1 LGILKSSPKAALAA
15 LLAIGL
21 WGSLA
26 SLSTLS
32 SVLPPLLQTGI
43 GLTIGAALAIPL
55 YIANPRRQTRLQVR
69 LIPLGVFG
77 LFGYHSLLFLA
88 LASAP
93 SVYANLVNY
102 LWPVLIVLLAPLFLA
117 NSKVTGKMLLSVI
130 MGFSGAAIAIVSGS
144 QIVTSFSVG
153 YIFAFLAAIVW
164 AIYSLVSKRVGGFN
178 AKTIGVFA
186 FISGLL
192 ALLGH
197 FLFEAPVALNDINWI
212 LLIALGIGP
221 LGAAFYLWD
230 YALSHGDPQQVGLL
244 SFLTPLL
251 STALLLIVLGQP
263 LSTWLALAAGL
274 IVGGAFLGRVS
285 KT

>member
-1 LGILKSSPKAALAA
+1 MKSSPKATLAA

-32 SVLPPLLQTGI
+32 SALPPLLQTGI
-43 GLTIGAALAIPL
+43 GLTIGASLALPI
-55 YIANPRRQTRLQVR
+55 YIANPRSQTKLQVR
-69 LIPLGVFG
+69 LIPIGVFG

-102 LWPVLIVLLAPLFLA
+102 LWPVLIVLLAPLFLT
-117 NSKVTGKMLLSVI
+117 NTKVTGKMLLGVV

-178 AKTIGVFA
+178 AKTIGAFA

-197 FLFEAPVALNDINWI
+197 FLFEAPVALNEINWI

-251 STALLLIVLGQP
+251 STALLLIVLRQP